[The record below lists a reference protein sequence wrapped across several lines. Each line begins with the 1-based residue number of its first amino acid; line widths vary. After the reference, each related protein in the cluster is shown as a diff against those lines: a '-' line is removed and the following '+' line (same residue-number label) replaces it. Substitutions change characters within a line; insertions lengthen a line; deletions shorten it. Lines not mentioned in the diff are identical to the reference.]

1 HEVYMRLLQ
10 DAHLSWQ
17 NRAHFFGIAVR
28 SMRQILIERS
38 RARQAA
44 KRGGERVRVTLDPGL
59 NATSSPF
66 PFRALSRD
74 SARSGRGLT
83 SGGGAERVQSGH
95 RAFRRQRN
103 L

>member
-1 HEVYMRLLQ
+1 TTRCGVSPPAISVASAPGQTLQATALVHEVYMRLLQ

-74 SARSGRGLT
+74 SAR
-83 SGGGAERVQSGH
+83 
-95 RAFRRQRN
+95 
-103 L
+103 